1 MRISIAEGVQ
11 TWCVGEAV
19 ETQRL
24 NSDERMQPEYDQRE
38 ARS

>member
-1 MRISIAEGVQ
+1 MRISIAARAQ
-11 TWCVGEAV
+11 TWSVGEAV

-38 ARS
+38 AMC